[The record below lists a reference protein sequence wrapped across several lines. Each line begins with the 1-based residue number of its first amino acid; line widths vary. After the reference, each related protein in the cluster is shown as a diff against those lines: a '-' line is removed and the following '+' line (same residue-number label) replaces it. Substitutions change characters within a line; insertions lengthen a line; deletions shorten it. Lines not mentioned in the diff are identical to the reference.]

1 MALIINVARGSAPTL
16 RSELHNQLVLHPQSP
31 YRFYLAVTVVPS
43 SQLVGAV
50 TIHGTKLLSWVTLL
64 LVHGNCVTLAS
75 IPLARSLILTTTM
88 STNDRS
94 QRLRKHF
101 NSVVH
106 GKQLITP
113 QNGAL
118 FIEGICAQAD
128 AAACIDTLRTSSHGL
143 SSIQSAMRFDP
154 TPSFFNERGAK
165 VLHYL
170 SSSELASVGGGVT
183 LRTVLKAIVDPPIF
197 WAPFAQSYTAG
208 ELNESSQRC
217 FAWLLLQLIQ
227 FPGEQA
233 NPYKDLLSTTPILDT
248 LLASENYDI
257 KTIGYEIKHIFNTR
271 QTGVVAGVE
280 FGPGGRHDNDF
291 ADFREIS
298 ILPTPDEIL
307 SSKQPFFRT
316 SHIVEETEEDL
327 RLVTHLDNQFR
338 LFREDM
344 LYELRDD
351 LLLAV
356 GRKSGK
362 YRGISFQGLTLL
374 SIYNSNPPDSSRKCK
389 WGLVFR
395 CSQDLW
401 QLRKLGHYGRKKY
414 ITDHP
419 NFFKHQSLTCIRVND
434 QVCAFLTVRRDEDR
448 LAKSPPEIILHLE
461 SQNNVAG
468 ILFKLVTA
476 RPQEISLYQIDTAVF
491 AYQPVLTALQQIHK
505 VTLSPEI
512 MLWKEGQPIERSPY
526 TPEQL
531 VEALQQDPTQDL
543 KGLLGTRKS
552 IHLDDDQTQSLVQ
565 GLTQRV
571 SLIQGPPGRQSI

>member
-1 MALIINVARGSAPTL
+1 MT
-16 RSELHNQLVLHPQSP
+16 
-31 YRFYLAVTVVPS
+31 
-43 SQLVGAV
+43 
-50 TIHGTKLLSWVTLL
+50 
-64 LVHGNCVTLAS
+64 
-75 IPLARSLILTTTM
+75 
-88 STNDRS
+88 TNDRS

-128 AAACIDTLRTSSHGL
+128 TAACIDTLRTSSHGL

-165 VLHYL
+165 LLHYF
-170 SSSELASVGGGVT
+170 SSPELASVGGGVT
-183 LRTVLKAIVDPPIF
+183 LRTILKAIVDPPIF

-248 LLASENYDI
+248 LVASENYEI

-307 SSKQPFFRT
+307 SSKPPFFRT
-316 SHIVEETEEDL
+316 SDAVEETEEDL

-374 SIYNSNPPDSSRKCK
+374 SIYNEIPSEYNKKCK

-395 CSQDLW
+395 CSQELW
-401 QLRKLGHYGRKKY
+401 QLRKLSCVARKKY
-414 ITDHP
+414 LTERP
-419 NFFKHQSLTCIRVND
+419 NFFKHQSLTCLRIDD

-461 SQNNVAG
+461 SKNDVAG
-468 ILFKLVTA
+468 FLSKLVVTK
-476 RPQEISLYQIDTAVF
+476 PEKISLYQIDTAVF
-491 AYQPVLTALQQIHK
+491 AYEPVLATLQQIHK
-505 VTLSPEI
+505 MALSPEI

-526 TPEQL
+526 TPEKL

-543 KGLLGTRKS
+543 QDLLGTQKS
-552 IHLDDDQTQSLVQ
+552 IHLDPNQGQSLLQ

-571 SLIQGPPGRQSI
+571 SLIQGPPGT